1 LHLHRS
7 SNFILYA
14 FVQHGTIR
22 CDTSAIIGY
31 IWPVQPMHCARQ
43 KLLQSRLHFKDIA
56 QPERSRA
63 AATKH
68 VAWPTHKRLRSSIL
82 SRRTLSSM
90 QLRSRAVPEQ
100 RSQESTDRKNQHLD
114 MDFDAKPVRHRGSSK
129 SKRRQLRIAGLEVSP
144 ELVAIALGAG
154 TRASICICHSSCL
167 IPLVTVGRCECV

>member
-1 LHLHRS
+1 MHLHRS
-7 SNFILYA
+7 SNFIL
-14 FVQHGTIR
+14 GTIR
-22 CDTSAIIGY
+22 CGTSAIIGY

-43 KLLQSRLHFKDIA
+43 KLLQSRLQLKDIA

-68 VAWPTHKRLRSSIL
+68 VAWPTHKRLRSSVL

-167 IPLVTVGRCECV
+167 IPLVTVGRCECF